1 MIHSSTCCANG
12 CKHTNT
18 QEWEWTSWVI
28 LLFLP
33 SAFPFRLLLP
43 SIICP
48 LPSRPALSISLFLS
62 VKVMQLIFLC
72 LFIFQD
78 WLWNVGSRQKP
89 HQPLPSIPLLSSTL
103 HLFLPSLLALALSK
117 TPPTRESVE
126 ECPPPLL
133 LPHPPLLPPLSLSL
147 WFFYICPFHSSPL
160 RSPFQLDIWPHS
172 TNRIKVMH
180 HT

>member
-1 MIHSSTCCANG
+1 MIHSSTCKRVQTY
-12 CKHTNT
+12 KHPRLGM
-18 QEWEWTSWVI
+18 SI
-28 LLFLP
+28 MGHF
-33 SAFPFRLLLP
+33 AFPPFCLSFSFAPSFHNLP
-43 SIICP
+43 P
-48 LPSRPALSISLFLS
+48 PSRPALSISLFLS

-89 HQPLPSIPLLSSTL
+89 HQPLPSIPLLSSTR
-103 HLFLPSLLALALSK
+103 HLFPPSLLALALSK
-117 TPPTRESVE
+117 NPPTRESVE

-147 WFFYICPFHSSPL
+147 WSFYICSFHSSPL